1 MNDLC
6 LPDTYQLQTK
16 AHVLTDLALNIICAV
31 ISKASFNSPPADLMD
46 ISTLKLSLYLKPGTS
61 CAGQFDLQS
70 PAGNSVLEKRDLI
83 LDSSGFTLLFR
94 KPMS

>member
-1 MNDLC
+1 MDDLC
-6 LPDTYQLQTK
+6 LPDSYQLQTQ
-16 AHVLTDLALNIICAV
+16 AHVLTDLALNSICAV

-46 ISTLKLSLYLKPGTS
+46 ILKLSLYLKPGTS

-83 LDSSGFTLLFR
+83 FDSIGFTLLFR